1 MPAKKILFIEDD
13 RAMLHALGERVNA
26 SGYEWFTISDPASIM
41 PEILRIRPDLI
52 LLDVNMRTVNAFSV
66 LEVLRTNADPSLAR
80 TLVIIGSDTGD
91 LMEIGQALK
100 FGVVDYFT
108 KIHIDIE
115 QVIAKIQK
123 HIGVSVPESKPA
135 APTSIPLAAVLP
147 TPPPSVASAAAPSSQ
162 EPLIKLL
169 IVEDDKFLRDLA
181 VQKLSKEAFYLFAA
195 MDGEQGIAMAE
206 KEIPNV
212 ILLDILLPGIDGFEV
227 LRRIRANPA
236 LAATSVAMLSNFG
249 QREDIEKALG
259 LGADQF
265 FIKANY
271 TLDEIVDE
279 VKKIAATPR
288 AGK

>member
-1 MPAKKILFIEDD
+1 MSAKKILFIEDG
-13 RAMLHALGERVNA
+13 RTMLQALGDRVNA
-26 SGYEWFTISDPASIM
+26 SGYEWFITADAASIIS
-41 PEILRIRPDLI
+41 EILRIRPDLI
-52 LLDVNMRTVNAFSV
+52 LLDVNMRTVSALSI
-66 LEVLRTNADPSLAR
+66 LEVLRTNPDSALAR
-80 TLVIIGSDTGD
+80 TPVIIGSDTGD
-91 LMEIGQALK
+91 LIEIGQALK
-100 FGVVDYFT
+100 FGVVDYFVKT
-108 KIHIDIE
+108 NIDIE
-115 QVIAKIQK
+115 QVIIKIQK
-123 HIGVSVPESKPA
+123 HIGVSVPEPKPA
-135 APTSIPLAAVLP
+135 APPPTPLP
-147 TPPPSVASAAAPSSQ
+147 TSTAPSPVSVPNTQ
-162 EPLIKLL
+162 DALIKLL

-181 VQKLSKEAFYLFAA
+181 VQKLSKEAFQLSAA

-206 KEIPNV
+206 KELPNV

-271 TLDEIVDE
+271 TLDEIVEE